1 MNVNFLDL
9 FENDF
14 LAIFPEI
21 FLLNAIFILLFF
33 GLFYSDL
40 IVNTESISKTNLTFD
55 ETKSPQKSILV
66 AWREKLWLREALPCN
81 LQALQAATPPQPR

>member
-21 FLLNAIFILLFF
+21 FLLNAIFILLFLVF
-33 GLFYSDL
+33 SLEPKSQKNYLQMVFQLRLRL
-40 IVNTESISKTNLTFD
+40 IS
-55 ETKSPQKSILV
+55 
-66 AWREKLWLREALPCN
+66 
-81 LQALQAATPPQPR
+81 